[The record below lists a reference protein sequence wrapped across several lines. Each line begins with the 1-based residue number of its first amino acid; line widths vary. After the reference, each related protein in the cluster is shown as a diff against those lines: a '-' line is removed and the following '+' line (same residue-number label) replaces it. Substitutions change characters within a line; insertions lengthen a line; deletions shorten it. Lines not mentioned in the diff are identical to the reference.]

1 MKIFWKNSHT
11 FFFPSAAFL
20 LLLSSP
26 AESDL
31 LLFPLLRLS
40 LSSSSPD
47 LLLLPPLTTALLLL
61 ANGEADAERDLT
73 LVLALDLGLLSSAAT
88 TESLLL
94 LLLLRL
100 SLFLIMEAEEAL
112 EAFSPWRLPRR
123 REREDAPTDA
133 ERRRLS
139 KPIFKY
145 QLQHL
150 QVRTH
155 YYFSTGFLTELTCR
169 IIEAGGRAI
178 PVLYVRTH
186 ACRMMTGSEK

>member
-47 LLLLPPLTTALLLL
+47 LLLLLPLTTAPLLL

-73 LVLALDLGLLSSAAT
+73 LVLALDLGLLSSGAT

-100 SLFLIMEAEEAL
+100 SLFLVMEAEEAL

-123 REREDAPTDA
+123 REREDAPADA

-139 KPIFKY
+139 RPIFKY
-145 QLQHL
+145 QQIQHL
-150 QVRTH
+150 RTH
-155 YYFSTGFLTELTCR
+155 YYFSTGFLTELTVR